1 MGSEEQTWDYF
12 TERGR
17 QRERRE
23 MYFQII
29 LLITPAFG
37 MPSKAADV
45 GGEVANKLQS
55 FIDFSAETGDLLKNS
70 DWIHE
75 VFVSLEN
82 TEQNLLDLEVEL
94 KTMPYA
100 DMTGLGFEGNLFPEY
115 NEAKRYL
122 RETGQKLREFAY
134 KTVAEAR
141 DLKTLFEAFDES
153 EDSVLLHIAIEKL
166 TGFMSETLEKFE
178 EANEKYRTA
187 KNTFVDLKNFST
199 EAKEKVEEL
208 LNKDSA
214 EHQHWVTVV
223 RKAVREEGNVPEQ
236 VRNLEAK
243 LEEYRRQLRLEIE
256 EAAKAKNEKADTKIE
271 KTEIKKTDAEMKK
284 EIDEKIQTALV
295 KGINMIEERVKANIE
310 AAIKRYNDKLENLK
324 KLTDSILESGE
335 NFEETIDNAMNILTE
350 KIAKITLSTESA
362 NLVSENKGKFLA
374 KYEDISS
381 DLTTELDD
389 MKKSAETFLAKD

>member
-1 MGSEEQTWDYF
+1 MGKSLLNG
-12 TERGR
+12 ERER
-17 QRERRE
+17 QRE
-23 MYFQII
+23 MFYLPVL
-29 LLITPAFG
+29 LLISSAFG
-37 MPSKAADV
+37 MPSKAADN
-45 GGEVANKLQS
+45 ELRS
-55 FIDFSAETGDLLKNS
+55 FIDFSKETGDLLDNS
-70 DWIHE
+70 DWIKQ
-75 VFVSLEN
+75 VFSSLEK
-82 TEQNLLDLEVEL
+82 TEPNVLGLEVEL
-94 KTMPYA
+94 KTLPYEVE
-100 DMTGLGFEGNLFPEY
+100 GLGIEGNYFPAY

-141 DLKTLFEAFDES
+141 DLKTLFEAFDEN

-223 RKAVREEGNVPEQ
+223 RKAVKEESNVPEQ

-256 EAAKAKNEKADTKIE
+256 EAAKAENEKADTKIE
-271 KTEIKKTDAEMKK
+271 KADAENEKADAEIKKTDAEMKK
-284 EIDEKIQTALV
+284 EIDEQIHTALV
-295 KGINMIEERVKANIE
+295 KGINMIEERVEANIQ

-350 KIAKITLSTESA
+350 KIAKIAMSTESA
-362 NLVSENKGKFLA
+362 NLVSENKEKFLA

-389 MKKSAETFLAKD
+389 LKKSAETFLAKD

>member
-1 MGSEEQTWDYF
+1 MGSEEQTSHYF

-55 FIDFSAETGDLLKNS
+55 FIDFSAETGDLLENS
-70 DWIHE
+70 DWIQE

-82 TEQNLLDLEVEL
+82 TERNLLDLEVEL

-153 EDSVLLHIAIEKL
+153 KDSVLLHIAIEKL

-223 RKAVREEGNVPEQ
+223 RKAVREESNVPEQ

-256 EAAKAKNEKADTKIE
+256 EAAKAENEKADTKIE

-284 EIDEKIQTALV
+284 EIDEQIHTALV
-295 KGINMIEERVKANIE
+295 KGINMIEERVEANIQ

-335 NFEETIDNAMNILTE
+335 NFEETIDSAMNILTE
-350 KIAKITLSTESA
+350 KIAKITLTTESA
-362 NLVSENKGKFLA
+362 NLVSENKEKFLA

-389 MKKSAETFLAKD
+389 LKKSAETFLAKD

>member
-1 MGSEEQTWDYF
+1 MGISQ
-12 TERGR
+12 RGR

-45 GGEVANKLQS
+45 GGEIANKLQS
-55 FIDFSAETGDLLKNS
+55 FIDFSAETGDLLENS
-70 DWIHE
+70 DWIKE
-75 VFVSLEN
+75 VFKSLEN

-100 DMTGLGFEGNLFPEY
+100 DKTGLGFEGNLFPEY

-153 EDSVLLHIAIEKL
+153 KDSVLLHIAIDKL

-187 KNTFVDLKNFST
+187 KKTFVDLKNFST
-199 EAKEKVEEL
+199 GSKEEVEEL
-208 LNKDSA
+208 LNTDSA

-223 RKAVREEGNVPEQ
+223 RKAVKEESNVPEQ
-236 VRNLEAK
+236 VRNLKAK
-243 LEEYRRQLRLEIE
+243 IEELRRQLRLEIE
-256 EAAKAKNEKADTKIE
+256 EAAKAENEKA
-271 KTEIKKTDAEMKK
+271 DAEMKK
-284 EIDEKIQTALV
+284 EIDEQIHTALV
-295 KGINMIEERVKANIE
+295 KGINMIEERVEANIQ

-350 KIAKITLSTESA
+350 KIAKITLTTESA
-362 NLVSENKGKFLA
+362 NLVSENKDKFLA

-389 MKKSAETFLAKD
+389 LKKSAETFLNKD

>member
-37 MPSKAADV
+37 MPSKAAVV

-55 FIDFSAETGDLLKNS
+55 FIDFSAETGDLLENS
-70 DWIHE
+70 DWIKE
-75 VFVSLEN
+75 VFKSLEN

-100 DMTGLGFEGNLFPEY
+100 DKTGLGFEGNLFPEY

-153 EDSVLLHIAIEKL
+153 KDSVLLHIAIEKL

-223 RKAVREEGNVPEQ
+223 RKAVREESNVPEQ

-256 EAAKAKNEKADTKIE
+256 EAAKAENEKADTKIE
-271 KTEIKKTDAEMKK
+271 KTEIKK
-284 EIDEKIQTALV
+284 EIDEQIHTALV

-362 NLVSENKGKFLA
+362 NLVSENKEKFLA

-389 MKKSAETFLAKD
+389 LKKSAETFLAKD